1 VISGCFDM
9 RIAVFGSTWGNG
21 RLILREAVRRGH
33 DVTAFARRADAL
45 ADMPGLAA
53 VVGGD
58 GRDRAAVEQAVAG
71 QQAVV
76 MTVSGRGE
84 PGGIARTVTAV
95 MTSLKVRR
103 LVATSAYG
111 LVATRPYV
119 LAPLVRRVFG
129 KTFADQLAADQI
141 VEASDLDWTIVRAT
155 RLTGGPAKRPPRQST
170 GLFTR
175 GAYRVARIAYATA
188 LRDLAGNDAYA
199 RQIVNV
205 TG

>member
-1 VISGCFDM
+1 M
-9 RIAVFGSTWGNG
+9 RIAVFGSTGGNG
-21 RLILREAVRRGH
+21 RLILHEAVGRGH

-53 VVGGD
+53 LVAGD

-71 QQAVV
+71 QQAVI

-84 PGGIARTVTAV
+84 PGVAAGIARTVTAV
-95 MTSLKVRR
+95 MTSLEVRR

-111 LVATRPYV
+111 LVATRPRV

-141 VEASDLDWTIVRAT
+141 VEASDLDWTIARAT
-155 RLTGGPAKRPPRQST
+155 RLTKGPVQRRPRQST
-170 GLFTR
+170 ELFTK
-175 GAYRVARIAYATA
+175 GPYRVARVAYATA
-188 LRDLAGNDAYA
+188 LLDLAQNDAYA
-199 RQIVNV
+199 RQIVNI